1 MRPGTTPSG
10 PPQNVQLLVQGPGC
24 SRRCQCQPTE
34 VSFSACSKHSP
45 LASFSVPWRI
55 NVVMSHKESSANV
68 ERLLPRHF
76 RQPVPSKLPFPG
88 EQCPTQTPQQ
98 IPNEGRL
105 DRFGGIPEG
114 QHFLMGRRSLPVLR
128 GLCEQPP
135 PQGPELSL
143 GKRKYLVFLSYS
155 CLTICVGACS
165 YVWVNMCVP
174 VGMHMCACAY
184 GSQR

>member
-45 LASFSVPWRI
+45 LASSSVPWRI
-55 NVVMSHKESSANV
+55 HVVMSHKESSANV

-135 PQGPELSL
+135 PQGPGLSL
-143 GKRKYLVFLSYS
+143 GFPFIFMYDHLRG
-155 CLTICVGACS
+155 CLLMC
-165 YVWVNMCVP
+165 VWVNMCVP
-174 VGMHMCACAY
+174 VGTHMCACAY